1 MPRQARDK
9 QTQEEKLRK
18 KWTDVSSQ
26 DAAACAAGMNMLG
39 SYTQYGKKKRSK
51 FFSPFY
57 FSSAMII
64 LPRQARDKRRESTQ
78 NEVPFS
84 YRLQSDRCVRE
95 RKTAA
100 AVF

>member
-39 SYTQYGKKKRSK
+39 SYTQYGKKNGPKCFIR
-51 FFSPFY
+51 FIF
-57 FSSAMII
+57 
-64 LPRQARDKRRESTQ
+64 
-78 NEVPFS
+78 
-84 YRLQSDRCVRE
+84 LQQ
-95 RKTAA
+95 
-100 AVF
+100 